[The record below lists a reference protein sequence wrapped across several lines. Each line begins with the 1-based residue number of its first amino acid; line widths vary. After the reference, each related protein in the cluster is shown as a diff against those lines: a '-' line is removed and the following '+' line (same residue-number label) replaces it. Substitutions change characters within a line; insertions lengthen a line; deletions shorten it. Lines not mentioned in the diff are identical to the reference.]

1 MAVNW
6 LSTYIPL
13 FIKKQK
19 KISIITATL
28 SYDYVTNI
36 FIASDISNANTLKSV
51 KKLAT
56 LS

>member
-19 KISIITATL
+19 KISSITATL